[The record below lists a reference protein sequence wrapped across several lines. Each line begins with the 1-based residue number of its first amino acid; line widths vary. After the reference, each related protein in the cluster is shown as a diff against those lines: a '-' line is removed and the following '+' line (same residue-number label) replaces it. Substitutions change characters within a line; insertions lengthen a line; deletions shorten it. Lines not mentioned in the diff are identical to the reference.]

1 MVLRVEDT
9 DASKKT
15 QEFVDAIVEPLQ
27 WLGLDWD
34 EGPYFQSERLEQHAA
49 AVQQLVDSGHAYFCD
64 LSRDEIDRKAEEAGL
79 PPGYHGW
86 SRDRGVSDGPGV
98 VVRFRSPDEGS
109 TVIDDKIR
117 GRVEVKHATV
127 EDFVIRRGDGSPV
140 FLIANAVDDY
150 EMGITHVIR
159 GEDLLN
165 TAPKVKLL
173 WDALGYGEPPTYAH
187 LPLLTNDQGK
197 KLSKR
202 RDSVALG
209 VFRDEGYLPEAMV
222 NYLALLGWGPADEVE
237 VRPLAEIVELFS
249 LEAVNK
255 APAMFD
261 VKKLDHING
270 EYIKALSPTAFAA
283 AAEPWLTGHDTPWK
297 AEAYRPEVVEAL
309 APEVQQRVVKL
320 SEVTDWLAWLFEA
333 PLDYDEKSWT
343 KAMVKGRAA
352 DRVLDGVIDGLETVD
367 FDDPEAIEAVV
378 MGVGNDLTS
387 ELETRVLSQA
397 PVRVALT
404 GGGAGIPLWR
414 AMSLLGRNEC
424 LHRLRAARARLG

>member
-27 WLGLDWD
+27 WLGIDWD
-34 EGPYFQSERLEQHAA
+34 EGPYFQSDRLELHAA

-64 LSRDEIDRKAEEAGL
+64 LSREEIDARAEEAGL

-86 SRDRGVSDGPGV
+86 SRDRDVADGPGV
-98 VVRFRSPDEGS
+98 VVRFRAPDEGS
-109 TVIDDKIR
+109 TVIDDVIR
-117 GRVEVKHATV
+117 GRVEVQHSTV

-140 FLIANAVDDY
+140 FLIANAVDDHD
-150 EMGITHVIR
+150 MGITHVIR

-165 TAPKVKLL
+165 TAPKVMLL
-173 WDALGYGEPPTYAH
+173 WDALGYGERPSYAH
-187 LPLLTNDQGK
+187 LPLLVNEQGK

-209 VFRDEGYLPEAMV
+209 SFRDEGYLPDAMV

-237 VRPLAEIVELFS
+237 VRPMAEIVELFS
-249 LEAVNK
+249 LDAVNK

-270 EYIKALSPTAFAA
+270 EYINAMSAA
-283 AAEPWLTGHDTPWK
+283 EFVASAEPWLTGDDTPWP
-297 AEAYRPEVVEAL
+297 AEAYRPEVAEAL
-309 APEVQQRVVKL
+309 APEVQQRVSKL
-320 SEVTDWLAWLFEA
+320 SDAAGWLTWLFVA
-333 PLDYDEKSWT
+333 PTEYDEKGWT

-367 FDDPEAIEAVV
+367 FDDPEAIEALV
-378 MGVGNDLTS
+378 MGVGNALTE
-387 ELETRVLSQA
+387 ELDARVLSQA

-404 GGGAGIPLWR
+404 GDR
-414 AMSLLGRNEC
+414 KSVV
-424 LHRLRAARARLG
+424 

>member
-27 WLGLDWD
+27 WLGIDWD
-34 EGPYFQSERLEQHAA
+34 EGPYFQSDRRELHAA

-64 LSRDEIDRKAEEAGL
+64 LSREDIDAKAEEAGL

-86 SRDRGVSDGPGV
+86 SRDRDVADGPGV
-98 VVRFRSPDEGS
+98 VVRFRAPGEGS
-109 TVIDDKIR
+109 TVIDDEIR
-117 GRVEVKHATV
+117 GMVEVQHSTV

-165 TAPKVKLL
+165 TAPKVVLL
-173 WDALGYGEPPTYAH
+173 WNALGYGQPPAYAH
-187 LPLLTNDQGK
+187 LPLLVNDQGK

-209 VFRDEGYLPEAMV
+209 AFREEGYLPEAMV

-237 VRPLAEIVELFS
+237 VRPLSEIVELFS
-249 LEAVNK
+249 LDAVNK

-261 VKKLDHING
+261 RKKLDHING
-270 EYIKALSPTAFAA
+270 EYINAMSPAEFVA
-283 AAEPWLTGHDTPWK
+283 AAEPWLTGTDTLWPV
-297 AEAYRPEVVEAL
+297 EAYRPEVAEAL
-309 APEVQQRVVKL
+309 APELQQRISKL
-320 SEVTDWLAWLFEA
+320 SDAAGWLSWLFVA
-333 PLDYDEKSWT
+333 PSDYDEKGWT
-343 KAMVKGRAA
+343 KAMVKGRVA
-352 DRVLDGVIDGLETVD
+352 DRVLDNVIAALETVD
-367 FDDPEAIEAVV
+367 FHDPEAIEAAV
-378 MGVGNDLTS
+378 MGVGAELTE
-387 ELETRVLSQA
+387 ELGDRVLSQA

-404 GGGAGIPLWR
+404 GEGAGIPLWQ
-414 AMSLLGRNEC
+414 AMSLLGDDEC
-424 LHRLRAARARLG
+424 LARLRAARARLD